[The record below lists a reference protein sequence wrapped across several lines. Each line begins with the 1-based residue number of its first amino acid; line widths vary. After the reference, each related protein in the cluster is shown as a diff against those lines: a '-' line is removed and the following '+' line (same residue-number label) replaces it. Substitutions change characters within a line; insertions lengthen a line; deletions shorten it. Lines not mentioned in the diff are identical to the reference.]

1 MNEKPDKGDDRDRRF
16 IRWED
21 VDKAGERLKAV
32 QTACDELRRY
42 VAVRYGVVSQ
52 RKELSH
58 G

>member
-1 MNEKPDKGDDRDRRF
+1 MSEKPDDDKNRRF

-21 VDKAGERLKAV
+21 VDKQAERQQAV
-32 QTACDELRRY
+32 KNACAELRRY
-42 VAVRYGVVSQ
+42 CADRYGVVSQ